1 MMTPKLTNKLIEL
14 VDANQVLDERIKYEL
29 RFIGGKR
36 HATLAWC
43 PAAEEW
49 VATFATASNKVFLNE
64 ATAVQWLDAWA
75 DQHGGT
81 VLKVACCCD
90 RCASEDGFSDMVKR
104 LTKVSHGACEWY
116 ASDMARLVQELKEG
130 VA

>member
-1 MMTPKLTNKLIEL
+1 MMTAKLTTKLIQL
-14 VDANQVLDERIKYEL
+14 IDANQVLDERFKYEL
-29 RFIGGKR
+29 RFISGKR

-64 ATAVQWLDAWA
+64 ATAVQWLDVWTG
-75 DQHGGT
+75 QHGGT

-90 RCASEDGFSDMVKR
+90 RCSGEDGFSDMVKR
-104 LTKVSHGACEWY
+104 LTKVSHGACERH
-116 ASDMARLVQELKEG
+116 AADMRRLVEELKEG